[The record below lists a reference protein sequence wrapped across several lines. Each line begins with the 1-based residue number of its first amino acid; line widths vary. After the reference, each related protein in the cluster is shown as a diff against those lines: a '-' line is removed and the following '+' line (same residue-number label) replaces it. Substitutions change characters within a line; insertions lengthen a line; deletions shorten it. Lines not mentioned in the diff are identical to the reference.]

1 MNKLI
6 LFGAG
11 GHAKSCIDII
21 LQQKKYRI
29 VSIIEKTNSKEKLLY
44 NYKIINDQ
52 NYKNLRKVAK
62 YAAIGIGQ
70 ISNNKLRKNLFLEL
84 KKNNFLMPNFFSSRS
99 YVSKLASI
107 SEGIFVMNM
116 AVINANSLIKPNC
129 IINTGAI
136 IEHDVV
142 VEENCHIAPG
152 AIICG
157 GANIGSGSFIG
168 AGTIVHQNSKIK
180 KNSIISAGSII
191 KK

>member
-21 LQQKKYRI
+21 HQQKKFRI
-29 VSIIEKTNSKEKLLY
+29 ISIVEKKSDHDEFLFG
-44 NYKIINDQ
+44 YKINCDD
-52 NYKNLRKVAK
+52 NLNNIRKISK

-70 ISNNKLRKNLFLEL
+70 ISNNKIRKNLYEKL
-84 KKNNFLMPNFFSSRS
+84 KKNKFILPNFFSNKS
-99 YVSKLASI
+99 YISKLAKI

-116 AVINANSLIKPNC
+116 AVINANSVIKHNC

-136 IEHDVV
+136 IEHDVTI
-142 VEENCHIAPG
+142 EENCHIAPG
-152 AIICG
+152 AVICG
-157 GANIGSGSFIG
+157 GAIIGSGSFIG
-168 AGTIVHQNSKIK
+168 AGAIIHQNSKIK
-180 KNSIISAGSII
+180 KNSIISAGSVI